1 MPRRK
6 SKRRLNLNVYYVV
19 EIDNWDWGYNFG
31 LDESRY
37 RDEPYREFRHLRL
50 TGKLLRPRNVKAD
63 AVEVTLMPDA
73 KLKEESRKRDEPRSV
88 GALISSRGQLQVLL
102 PFPSDALEPV
112 LQTLIANKLRYVT
125 INGSPLHYR
134 QGLVKSFSLDSNYD
148 PAELPPE
155 PE

>member
-6 SKRRLNLNVYYVV
+6 SKRRLNLNIYYVV

-50 TGKLLRPRNVKAD
+50 TGKRLRPRNVKAD

-73 KLKEESRKRDEPRSV
+73 KLKEESREAR
-88 GALISSRGQLQVLL
+88 
-102 PFPSDALEPV
+102 
-112 LQTLIANKLRYVT
+112 
-125 INGSPLHYR
+125 
-134 QGLVKSFSLDSNYD
+134 
-148 PAELPPE
+148 
-155 PE
+155 